1 MSEIRDRKDRY
12 MKAPDVERRK
22 DNPFREALVY
32 PPDRVRR
39 DKMKTVGTVGGSGGG
54 GWITQPMNLVNE
66 KTGELLPAA
75 SLVMNVRK
83 TVDSDRFIKLYAGG
97 VAAIFDLSA
106 GAQKVLR
113 SLLWSYNG
121 DDTWGDLIF
130 FNFREAVSAG
140 YQHKRT
146 AFRSG
151 LNEIMLREV
160 ICPAARGE
168 GWYWLNP
175 TLFYRGDRMA
185 IINEYIRESTTIEV
199 KAEKKAPD
207 AELDQIDLFSG
218 TTKREECE

>member
-1 MSEIRDRKDRY
+1 
-12 MKAPDVERRK
+12 
-22 DNPFREALVY
+22 
-32 PPDRVRR
+32 
-39 DKMKTVGTVGGSGGG
+39 MKTVGTVGGSGGG